1 MRADGR
7 YFEDWLDRLLVM
19 GKIGVEDW
27 MRENGKFFEYPKCC
41 IEWYVWLY
49 SMGIEDPVEY
59 MSEYYEYDD
68 PDEYEYCRCPMCRSK
83 GE

>member
-27 MRENGKFFEYPKCC
+27 MRENGKFFELNTLSAVLNGTSGY
-41 IEWYVWLY
+41 IAWA
-49 SMGIEDPVEY
+49 
-59 MSEYYEYDD
+59 
-68 PDEYEYCRCPMCRSK
+68 
-83 GE
+83 